1 MINIINIDPST
12 LTLQNISP
20 EDVSVIPNVI
30 VTSSFSPVN
39 SKIEYF
45 IYDSNNSLLASNE
58 DLRSYK
64 PALTTPEGN
73 IVDIILTPEEDAIN
87 AGYETG
93 IIKTIYNSLIKL
105 SS

>member
-39 SKIEYF
+39 SKITMVNG
-45 IYDSNNSLLASNE
+45 YDS
-58 DLRSYK
+58 DW
-64 PALTTPEGN
+64 
-73 IVDIILTPEEDAIN
+73 
-87 AGYETG
+87 
-93 IIKTIYNSLIKL
+93 
-105 SS
+105 

>member
-45 IYDSNNSLLASNE
+45 IYDSNNSVKVVLMVSLNAFFANTCLTIGKLA
-58 DLRSYK
+58 
-64 PALTTPEGN
+64 
-73 IVDIILTPEEDAIN
+73 IIR
-87 AGYETG
+87 
-93 IIKTIYNSLIKL
+93 
-105 SS
+105 